1 MSRGILRCGLPL
13 IAVSCDGTNV
23 VLSQGGQALK
33 GGTRYA
39 MVTMGNEMKDPQTGQ
54 LLGRV
59 ESPWCELLVE
69 RVSSNLSYV
78 LFEILRFNLDQL
90 PVGGLQLRE
99 VLRSASKAVQET
111 AVTAAV
117 PALFPAPAAM
127 TKSARAVAPAPAAP
141 AAKPAQTRPEAAV
154 PAAPSRDECNW

>member
-1 MSRGILRCGLPL
+1 M
-13 IAVSCDGTNV
+13 
-23 VLSQGGQALK
+23 LSQGGQALK

-39 MVTMGNEMKDPQTGQ
+39 MVTKGNELKDPQTGQ

-59 ESPWCELLVE
+59 ESPCCELLVE

-78 LFEILRFNLDQL
+78 LLENLRFNLDQL

-99 VLRSASKAVQET
+99 DLRNASKAVQET
-111 AVTAAV
+111 AATAAV
-117 PALFPAPAAM
+117 PALAPAPAAM
-127 TKSARAVAPAPAAP
+127 TKPARAVAPVPAA
-141 AAKPAQTRPEAAV
+141 A